1 MGTMKVVIIKPRITE
16 TVIGIPLRFKNK
28 VEVKEIGNKIEDFY
42 AEICADCIDIQER
55 TIDGKTYD
63 IICDDE
69 AFLKGNCVKTVQSKR
84 GDDWSIVN
92 AVIICRQCQGE
103 EIGLTDIEVARI
115 MENLDPDTQNLIVD

>member
-1 MGTMKVVIIKPRITE
+1 MKVVVIKPRIAAN
-16 TVIGIPLRFKNK
+16 IFGMPLRLTNV
-28 VEVKEIGNKIEDFY
+28 VEVKEIGKKIEDYY
-42 AEICADCIDIQER
+42 AEIGTDCIDIQER
-55 TIDGKTYD
+55 AIDGKDYD

-92 AVIICRQCQGE
+92 AVIICRHHQGE